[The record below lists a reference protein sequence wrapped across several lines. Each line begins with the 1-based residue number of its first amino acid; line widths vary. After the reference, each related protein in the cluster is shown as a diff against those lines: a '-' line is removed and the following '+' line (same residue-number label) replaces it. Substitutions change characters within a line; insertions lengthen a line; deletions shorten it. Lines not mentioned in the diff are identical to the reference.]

1 MSALRGNTM
10 RYGLIMPDVFPFG
23 LFIKRI
29 EQTKSSDESEGENV
43 FTATLTDQSRHHFVV
58 KNGKTGTGAT
68 VETAG
73 LFGFYIDGNTGDL
86 MLSYNGDTAPN
97 FTLNA
102 NGELLYT
109 F

>member
-1 MSALRGNTM
+1 M
-10 RYGLIMPDVFPFG
+10 RYGHLIPKIYPTGVF
-23 LFIKRI
+23 IESI
-29 EQTKSSDESEGENV
+29 EQTKTSTESGGTNV
-43 FTATLTDQSRHHFVV
+43 ITATLTNHTQQRFEV
-58 KNGKTGTGAT
+58 KNGKTGTGVT

-86 MLSYNGDTAPN
+86 MLSYSGDTAPN
-97 FTLNA
+97 LTLNA

>member
-1 MSALRGNTM
+1 MQYGNIIPPIYPT
-10 RYGLIMPDVFPFG
+10 GVF
-23 LFIKRI
+23 IESI
-29 EQTKSSDESEGENV
+29 EQTKSSDESAGENV
-43 FTATLTDQSRHHFVV
+43 FIVTLTNHTQQRLVV
-58 KNGKTGTGAT
+58 KNGKAGTVVT

-86 MLSYNGDTAPN
+86 MLSYSGDTAPN
-97 FTLNA
+97 LTLNA

>member
-1 MSALRGNTM
+1 MSVLRGKTM

-29 EQTKSSDESEGENV
+29 EQTKTSDESGGENI
-43 FTATLTDQSRHHFVV
+43 FTVELTVQ
-58 KNGKTGTGAT
+58 NGKTGTGAT
-68 VETAG
+68 VEAAG

-86 MLSYNGDTAPN
+86 MLSYSGDTAPN
-97 FTLNA
+97 LTLNA

>member
-1 MSALRGNTM
+1 M

-29 EQTKSSDESEGENV
+29 EQTRTSDESCGENILTV
-43 FTATLTDQSRHHFVV
+43 ELTDHSRHEFKV
-58 KNGKTGTGAT
+58 KNGKTGTGVT

-86 MLSYNGDTAPN
+86 MLSYSGDTAPN

-102 NGELLYT
+102 DGELIYT